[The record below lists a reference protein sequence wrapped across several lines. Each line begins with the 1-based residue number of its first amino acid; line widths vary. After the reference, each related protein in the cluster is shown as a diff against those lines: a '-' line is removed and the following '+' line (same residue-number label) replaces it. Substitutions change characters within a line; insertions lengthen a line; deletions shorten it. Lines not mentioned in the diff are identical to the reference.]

1 MNKKFAVIAFSLA
14 FLCFVIMC
22 GLFILATEREA
33 EKGSPKDD
41 RNQNFGELSVTFLS
55 VGRADSALVSCD
67 GRYMLIDGGNAAD
80 ARYISRAIR
89 QSGAKKLDYII
100 CTHPHDD
107 HIGALPY
114 IVGEFEVGRIFCADV
129 PYGDELF
136 KDLIFQAKKK
146 GIETEHPERGETLSL
161 GDAYVVF
168 LSSGKFFEKENDMS
182 LILKIFHGE
191 NTFLF
196 MADAGL
202 EAENELMSDGISV
215 SCDLLKVGH
224 HGSIESTGKEFLSK
238 SSPEYAVISVG
249 ENNIDHPSDKIVE
262 RLIEHGVKLFRTD
275 ERGDITAISDGK
287 SIRFVFQ
294 KE

>member
-1 MNKKFAVIAFSLA
+1 MNKKIAVIAFSLA
-14 FLCFVIMC
+14 FLCFVILC
-22 GLFILATEREA
+22 GLFVLGRKPGM
-33 EKGSPKDD
+33 EKESPQDD
-41 RNQNFGELSVTFLS
+41 RKQDFGELSVTFLS
-55 VGRADSALVSCD
+55 VGRADSALVSCN
-67 GRYMLIDGGNAAD
+67 GMYMLIDGAD
-80 ARYISRAIR
+80 RSDASYISRAIR
-89 QSGAKKLDYII
+89 QSGAKKLDYVI

-107 HIGALPY
+107 HIGALLY

-136 KDLIFQAKKK
+136 KDLLFQAEKK

-168 LSSGKFFEKENDMS
+168 LSSGKVFEKENDMS

-249 ENNIDHPSDKIVE
+249 ENSIEHPSDLVVD
-262 RLIEHGVKLFRTD
+262 RLIEQGIRLFRTD

-287 SIRFVFQ
+287 SISFKFQ